1 MNLSRSDTIAELI
14 EYGRMARIKEN
25 RKMYY
30 PAHSC
35 YTIKKSGSSPNIS
48 PERYEYIDSI
58 VSKLKNRDYE
68 GQQALLFYYV
78 DGMPY
83 QVVAKKITKL
93 TGLKCSYNKAR
104 ELVENTVAL
113 VEGTLYPIY

>member
-1 MNLSRSDTIAELI
+1 MSRADTIAELI
-14 EYGRMARIKEN
+14 EYGKLARIKEN
-25 RKMYY
+25 RRMWY
-30 PAHSC
+30 PAKSC
-35 YTIKKSGSSPNIS
+35 YVVAKSGDSINIS
-48 PERYEYIDSI
+48 PERFEYIDSI

-104 ELVENTVAL
+104 ELVDNTVAL